1 MGITEQTILFKDE
14 SYLIQGAVF
23 EVYKEIGSGFLESVY
38 QLCLEKELA
47 DRGIP
52 FKSQPEL
59 TFNYK
64 NQDLGLVFRPDF
76 LLFDKIIMEIKAV
89 KDTAEEHRIQIYN
102 YLKASHLKLGLL
114 VNFGHFPRATV
125 ERIILSERK

>member
-1 MGITEQTILFKDE
+1 MDESGQKILYKDE

-23 EVYKEIGSGFLESVY
+23 ELYKEIGSVFVESVY
-38 QLCLEKELA
+38 QLCLEKELK

-59 TFNYK
+59 TFSYK
-64 NQDLGLVFRPDF
+64 NEDLGLVFRPDF
-76 LLFDKIIMEIKAV
+76 LLYDKIIMELKAIKEI
-89 KDTAEEHRIQIYN
+89 AEVHRIQVFN

-114 VNFGHFPRATV
+114 VNFGHTPRAAL
-125 ERIILSERK
+125 ERIILPERE